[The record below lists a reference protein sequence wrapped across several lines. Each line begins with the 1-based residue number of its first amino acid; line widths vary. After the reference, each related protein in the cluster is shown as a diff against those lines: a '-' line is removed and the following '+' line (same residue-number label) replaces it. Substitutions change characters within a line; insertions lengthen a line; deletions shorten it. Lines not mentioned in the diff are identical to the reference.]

1 MCLLRHQQGLLCI
14 QHRLLHLVD
23 GCLGYP
29 WWAIRV
35 LRRALTHCTL
45 QPLNL
50 PCQTGKEL
58 INLLFP
64 LMMRMFI
71 ILYSYLKSLQ
81 FMFKP
86 HHLFT

>member
-1 MCLLRHQQGLLCI
+1 MRHQQGLLCI

-23 GCLGYP
+23 GCLGYL
-29 WWAIRV
+29 WWAIWV

-50 PCQTGKEL
+50 PCHRGKEL
-58 INLLFP
+58 INLQFSW
-64 LMMRMFI
+64 MMRMFV
-71 ILYSYLKSLQ
+71 ILYSNLKPLQ

-86 HHLFT
+86 HYFFT